1 MTRLGMVDAIRRSM
15 KTFYLFKSFLPII
28 CLPIAPGVLQVE
40 LQRQG
45 FLGDNTGIVI
55 AVLLQLI
62 FTVVMVLWVT
72 RAIRRET
79 EEKAYLKMSC
89 VSKKVYH
96 EGEWMTVERYLA
108 DRHNIVVSHGMTPEE
123 STEWLRDAREWVR
136 TQAASEVNAPQTYR
150 TTWHEEH
157 EFAGVSAGAQVG

>member
-1 MTRLGMVDAIRRSM
+1 M
-15 KTFYLFKSFLPII
+15 KTFYIIKSFLPII

-45 FLGDNTGIVI
+45 LLGGNTSVLI
-55 AVLLQLI
+55 AVLLQLL
-62 FTVVMVLWVT
+62 FTVVIVLWIA
-72 RAIRRET
+72 RAIRHEH

-89 VSKKVYH
+89 VSKKVFH

-136 TQAASEVNAPQTYR
+136 TQAASEVNVPQPYR
-150 TTWHEEH
+150 RTWSAERDL
-157 EFAGVSAGAQVG
+157 AGVSATAHVG

>member
-1 MTRLGMVDAIRRSM
+1 M
-15 KTFYLFKSFLPII
+15 KTFYLLKSFLPII

-45 FLGDNTGIVI
+45 LLGGNTSVLIALMLQILFTLVI
-55 AVLLQLI
+55 I
-62 FTVVMVLWVT
+62 LWVT
-72 RAIRRET
+72 RAIRREH

-89 VSKKVYH
+89 VSKKVFH
-96 EGEWMTVERYLA
+96 EGEWMTVERYLS

-136 TQAASEVNAPQTYR
+136 SQAASEVNVPETYR
-150 TTWHEEH
+150 TTWSEEH
-157 EFAGVSAGAQVG
+157 DLAGVSAPAHVG

>member
-1 MTRLGMVDAIRRSM
+1 M
-15 KTFYLFKSFLPII
+15 KTFYLIKSFLPII

-45 FLGDNTGIVI
+45 MLSGNTSVLIALPLQILFTLVI
-55 AVLLQLI
+55 I
-62 FTVVMVLWVT
+62 LWVA
-72 RAIRRET
+72 RAMRREH

-89 VSKKVYH
+89 VSKKVFH

-136 TQAASEVNAPQTYR
+136 TQAASEVADPQSYR
-150 TTWHEEH
+150 TTWSEENDL
-157 EFAGVSAGAQVG
+157 AAVTANPQAS

>member
-1 MTRLGMVDAIRRSM
+1 M

-45 FLGDNTGIVI
+45 LLSGNTSVLI
-55 AVLLQLI
+55 AILLQIL
-62 FTVVMVLWVT
+62 FTLVIILWVT
-72 RAIRRET
+72 RAIKHEHD
-79 EEKAYLKMSC
+79 EKAYLKMSC

-136 TQAASEVNAPQTYR
+136 CQAASEVNAPQSYR
-150 TTWHEEH
+150 TTTWSEENDL
-157 EFAGVSAGAQVG
+157 AGVSANAQVG

>member
-1 MTRLGMVDAIRRSM
+1 M
-15 KTFYLFKSFLPII
+15 KTFYLIKSFLPFV

-45 FLGDNTGIVI
+45 LLTGSGSVML
-55 AVLLQLI
+55 AVVVQII
-62 FTVVMVLWVT
+62 FTIGIIVWLT
-72 RAIRRET
+72 RTIGREN

-123 STEWLRDAREWVR
+123 SNEWLEDAREWVR
-136 TQAASEVNAPQTYR
+136 GQAALDEKARETCQT
-150 TTWHEEH
+150 
-157 EFAGVSAGAQVG
+157 A

>member
-1 MTRLGMVDAIRRSM
+1 MVDAIRRAM
-15 KTFYLFKSFLPII
+15 KTFYIIKSFLPFI

-45 FLGDNTGIVI
+45 LLTTNSSALI
-55 AVLLQLI
+55 AVLLQI
-62 FTVVMVLWVT
+62 VFTLGIVLWIT
-72 RAIRRET
+72 RAVKRDT

-89 VSKKVYH
+89 VSKKVFH

-123 STEWLRDAREWVR
+123 SMEWLKDAREWVR
-136 TQAASEVNAPQTYR
+136 AQAASDKNQSYR
-150 TTWHEEH
+150 TTWSEE
-157 EFAGVSAGAQVG
+157 EALTEVPAGAHVG